1 MVIESDSPAVK
12 TSMGGLSS
20 GAATES
26 ASTFFLNP
34 SGEVVRASA
43 SNGNYQ
49 ALARRLELVE
59 MQLDTLQKD
68 TSGGNIEEHIDL
80 LMKENNE
87 EGKSDNVSDKDLHTV
102 EQFQLPSSAYSL
114 LISSDICS
122 LPSNTA
128 FVALGFSLTCLISV
142 LYYRISTINN
152 PKNPFGL
159 AVGVDP
165 EVNVAK
171 YVAITIGTKAT
182 ERFVCSLFLLTSIC

>member
-1 MVIESDSPAVK
+1 MVIESDSPAIK
-12 TSMGGLSS
+12 NSMGGSS
-20 GAATES
+20 GSATKS
-26 ASTFFLNP
+26 ASTFFRNP
-34 SGEVVRASA
+34 GGEIAHASD
-43 SNGNYQ
+43 GNYQ

-68 TSGGNIEEHIDL
+68 TSDGNIEEHIDL
-80 LMKENNE
+80 LVKENNE
-87 EGKSDNVSDKDLHTV
+87 VGKTDNVPDKDSYTV

-128 FVALGFSLTCLISV
+128 FVALGFSLICLISV

-182 ERFVCSLFLLTSIC
+182 E

>member
-1 MVIESDSPAVK
+1 MVIESDSPAIK
-12 TSMGGLSS
+12 NSMGGSS
-20 GAATES
+20 GSATMS
-26 ASTFFLNP
+26 ASTFFRNP
-34 SGEVVRASA
+34 GGEIVRASD
-43 SNGNYQ
+43 GNYQ

-68 TSGGNIEEHIDL
+68 TSDGNIEEHIDL
-80 LMKENNE
+80 LVKENNE
-87 EGKSDNVSDKDLHTV
+87 VGKTDNVPDKDSYTV